1 MTQPTHTNNEQAV
14 HPALR
19 FGVVLALWFW
29 AFWPEV
35 SRAAGHAAS
44 DSNWSHAW
52 AAPILAG
59 ALCIRRRVELHR
71 SLTRGSW
78 VGLLALLASVGVF
91 ASAIWPLGFGYLADV
106 GAVMTLAAA
115 LWAVGGRRFFKRCS
129 PVILILLLSFPI
141 GQRMYAGLI
150 IRPETYT
157 MTASRAVLDAI
168 PGVEVTLDGPD
179 LHFVRGERTG
189 TIALGASNRGAAL
202 LVTYA
207 VVGVFVA
214 FSHIRP
220 LWELALMAMAAGP
233 VLLAANLLRM
243 LTWGVVTIYTAAGPV
258 SPVPRVVASIVS
270 LLFAW
275 ALFLVIAGVL
285 DRLDSLR
292 TAARPDAACSESES
306 DDEE

>member
-1 MTQPTHTNNEQAV
+1 MTQQIPTANLHAT

-35 SRAAGHAAS
+35 SRAAEHAAS

-52 AAPILAG
+52 AAPVLAG
-59 ALCIRRRVELHR
+59 ALCMRRRVELRR

-78 VGLLALLASVGVF
+78 VGLLALLLSIGAF

-115 LWAVGGRRFFKRCS
+115 LWTVGGRRFFKRCS

-141 GQRMYAGLI
+141 GQRMYASLI

-157 MTASRAVLDAI
+157 MAASRAVLDAI
-168 PGVEVTLDGPD
+168 PEVEVTLDGPD
-179 LHFVRGERTG
+179 MHFVRGKRTG

-207 VVGVFVA
+207 VVGVFVT
-214 FSHIRP
+214 FSRIRP
-220 LWELALMAMAAGP
+220 LWALAFMALAAGP

-270 LLFAW
+270 LLSAW
-275 ALFLVIAGVL
+275 AVFLVIAGVL
-285 DRLDSLR
+285 DRLNMLR
-292 TAARPDAACSESES
+292 ASAHPDAASSESGL

>member
-1 MTQPTHTNNEQAV
+1 MTQQTQPDSEQAAY
-14 HPALR
+14 PALR
-19 FGVVLALWFW
+19 FGVVLALWLW

-35 SRAAGHAAS
+35 SRAAGYAAS

-52 AAPILAG
+52 AAPVLAG

-115 LWAVGGRRFFKRCS
+115 LWAVGGRRFFNRCS
-129 PVILILLLSFPI
+129 PVILIVLLSFPI
-141 GQRMYAGLI
+141 GQRMYASLI

-157 MTASRAVLDAI
+157 MAASRAVLDTI

-214 FSHIRP
+214 FSRIRP
-220 LWELALMAMAAGP
+220 LWALALMGLAAGP
-233 VLLAANLLRM
+233 VVLAANLLRM
-243 LTWGVVTIYTAAGPV
+243 LTWGVVTMYGSAGPV
-258 SPVPRVVASIVS
+258 SPGPRIVASIVS
-270 LLFAW
+270 LLLAW
-275 ALFLVIAGVL
+275 AVFLVIAGAL

-292 TAARPDAACSESES
+292 TAAQADAASSESER

>member
-1 MTQPTHTNNEQAV
+1 MTQPTQTNNEQAV

-52 AAPILAG
+52 AAPIFAA
-59 ALCIRRRVELHR
+59 ALCMRRRVELHR

-78 VGLLALLASVGVF
+78 VGLLALLASIGVF

-115 LWAVGGRRFFKRCS
+115 LWTVGGWRFFKRCS
-129 PVILILLLSFPI
+129 PAVLIVLLSFPI
-141 GQRMYAGLI
+141 GQRMYASLI

-157 MTASRAVLDAI
+157 MAASRAVLDAI

-179 LHFVRGERTG
+179 MHFVRGKRTG

-214 FSHIRP
+214 FSRIRP
-220 LWELALMAMAAGP
+220 LWELALMALAAGP

-243 LTWGVVTIYTAAGPV
+243 LTWGVVTMYTAAGPV